1 MKAVHQ
7 VILFAMPVLL
17 WACGTSK
24 QAVSSGTA
32 KADASKSTA
41 VAPATKAAN
50 GTGSTLAFVQRVSD
64 NRVYAQNIVAN
75 MSFSIKSGDKDISAP
90 GSLRMRRDKMI
101 RLQLFIPLLG
111 TEVGRIDF
119 TPDYVLV
126 VDRLHKQYIKGDYSQ
141 LDFLRNNGLDFYS
154 LQSLFWNQL
163 LLPGTKKIGES
174 DLQKFNAN
182 LDGTGK
188 NVPVTL
194 KHNNINFT
202 WLADRTTALINQAKV
217 GYASKANGS
226 STLTWN
232 YSNFAPVGTRKF
244 PATQVFSFSTTQTAK
259 VQTVTVTLD
268 MDAPKTT
275 EGWDSETTLSSK
287 YKQMDAQKILD
298 KLLNM

>member
-1 MKAVHQ
+1 MKRAHQ

-24 QAVSSGTA
+24 QAVSSGNKQPDATTA
-32 KADASKSTA
+32 ATDVS
-41 VAPATKAAN
+41 ATKGNRGA
-50 GTGSTLAFVQRVSD
+50 GSTLAFVQKVSD

-75 MSFSIKSGDKDISAP
+75 MTFTIDYGEKNISAP
-90 GSLRMRRDKMI
+90 GSLRMRKDKMI
-101 RLQLFIPLLG
+101 RLQLFIPLIG

-126 VDRLHKQYIKGDYSQ
+126 VDRLHKQYVKGGYSQ
-141 LDFLRNNGLDFYS
+141 LDFLRDNGLDFYS

-174 DLQKFNAN
+174 DLQKFTAN
-182 LDGTGK
+182 LDGTGQ

-194 KHNNINFT
+194 KYNQLNFS
-202 WLADRTTALINQAKV
+202 WLADRTTALINQAMV
-217 GYASKANGS
+217 AYASKANGKS
-226 STLTWN
+226 ALTWN
-232 YSNFAPVGTRKF
+232 YSDFKPVGAKKF
-244 PATQVFSFSTTQTAK
+244 PARQVFSFTTTKAAK

-268 MDAPKTT
+268 MDDPKTT

-287 YKQMDAQKILD
+287 YKQMDAKQILN
-298 KLLNM
+298 KLLSM